1 MSARFRDILGLE
13 AVTTS
18 LSAATKE
25 GAISEL
31 ARLLSGSVGVEADP
45 IRRVLSERERL
56 ASTGVGSGVAIPH
69 GRLRAIKQI
78 RVALAVHRTG
88 LHFDAIDGQP
98 VQIFV
103 AIIGPDSEPTAH
115 LRLLARTSRI
125 LREESA
131 RAAVIAAADD
141 ESLRET
147 FLGFD
152 RD

>member
-1 MSARFRDILGLE
+1 MSALFRDILGLE

-18 LSAATKE
+18 LSASTKE

-31 ARLLSGSVGVEADP
+31 SRLLARSIGIESDP

-69 GRLRAIKQI
+69 GRLSTIPAL
-78 RVALAVHRTG
+78 RVALAIHRTG

-98 VQIFV
+98 VHVFV
-103 AIIGPDSEPTAH
+103 AIVGPDNDPSAH
-115 LRLLARTSRI
+115 LKLLARASRI

-131 RAAVIAAADD
+131 RASLLAAPD
-141 ESLRET
+141 EATLRQT
-147 FLGFD
+147 FVALD
-152 RD
+152 LE